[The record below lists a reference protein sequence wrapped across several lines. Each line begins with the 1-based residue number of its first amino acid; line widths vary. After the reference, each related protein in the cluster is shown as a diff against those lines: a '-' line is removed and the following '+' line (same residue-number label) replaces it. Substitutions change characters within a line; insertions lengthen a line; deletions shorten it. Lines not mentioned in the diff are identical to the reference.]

1 MVVKNIA
8 IIAVTLL
15 VGAGIGYFIGRPCAH
30 NNNIGGNTMQHIN
43 EHDLD
48 GVKQA
53 VNDYINAGKQGRA
66 DILRPS
72 VYKDAIIY
80 SAPNGVVS
88 GGSMESLFEFLD
100 EKPAATE
107 MVAEITNIDIA
118 GDVAYAKVE
127 SDNWHGE
134 RYTDMFLLVRDGDK
148 WKLLTKVF
156 HTHAK

>member
-8 IIAVTLL
+8 VIALAMV
-15 VGAGIGYFIGRPCAH
+15 VGGAFGYFIGRPCAH
-30 NNNIGGNTMQHIN
+30 NKNIGENIMQHLN

-53 VNDYINAGKQGRA
+53 INDYINAGKQGRA

-80 SAPNGVVS
+80 SASNGTVS
-88 GGSMESLFEFLD
+88 GGSMDSLFEFFD
-100 EKPAATE
+100 EKPAATD
-107 MVAEITNIDIA
+107 MVAEITAVDIV

-134 RYTDMFLLVRDGDK
+134 RYTDMFLLVRDGNK